1 VIDQS
6 VGDVCNHTSST
17 NAYKRRPYSHLAFT
31 QLLWWRSNIMFDSH
45 VFLAVVSCGS
55 HLAMFL
61 LEWEAQG
68 LSFKLP

>member
-1 VIDQS
+1 
-6 VGDVCNHTSST
+6 
-17 NAYKRRPYSHLAFT
+17 
-31 QLLWWRSNIMFDSH
+31 MFDSH